1 MADRPDIVI
10 SIICDDWKDGLADAG
25 ADVDT
30 LCRKAALAAFRAT
43 AEEASGAEIGIV
55 LTDDK
60 RMRGLNRDYRGRDK
74 PTNVLSFAADDGSGP
89 PDVAGAPR
97 LLGDVVVAY
106 GVADA
111 EARNDGKTLA
121 DHLSHL
127 IVHGVL
133 HLLGHDHVGD
143 DDSRRMEALEV
154 SVLAGLGIGDPY
166 RVTA

>member
-10 SIICDDWKDGLADAG
+10 SIICDDWNDGPADAD
-25 ADVDT
+25 A
-30 LCRKAALAAFRAT
+30 LCRKAALAAFRASG
-43 AEEASGAEIGIV
+43 ADASGVEIGIV
-55 LTDDK
+55 LTDDE
-60 RMRGLNRDYRGRDK
+60 RMRDLNRDYRGQDK
-74 PTNVLSFAADDGSGP
+74 PTNVLSFVADDGPGP
-89 PDVAGAPR
+89 AAPAGAPR

-106 GVADA
+106 GVAAA
-111 EARNDGKTLA
+111 EAAGDGKTLA

-133 HLLGHDHVGD
+133 HLLGHDHMD
-143 DDSRRMEALEV
+143 AAEAERMEALEV